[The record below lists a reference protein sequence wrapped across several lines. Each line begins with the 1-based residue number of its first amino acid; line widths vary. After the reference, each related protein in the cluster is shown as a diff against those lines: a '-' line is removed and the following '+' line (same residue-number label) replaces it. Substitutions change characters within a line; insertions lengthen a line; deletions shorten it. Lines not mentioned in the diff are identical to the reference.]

1 MNVNQKA
8 KGRIVKLRERMLV
21 QPAICVER
29 AYYRT
34 LSYKE
39 TEGEYPVMR
48 RAKAFEKILQNIT
61 VEMSEGE
68 LIVGKMTSKPRG
80 GSISPEL
87 QCDWIL
93 NELDLISTRDI
104 DPFQPLTAK
113 EKKLLR
119 EIVPYWQQRSLRS
132 IWNARIP
139 EESRIYDDVLIG
151 GGAFCGNNQYY
162 GHISPDYALVL
173 ELGVEGLITRIDAR
187 LAELAA
193 QQFDHFQQSIQLQ
206 AMKLCLNAI
215 VTLAERYAAYADE
228 LAAKESSLIWK
239 EELKKIAQIC
249 RNVPRKPATTF
260 HEAIQCVWFMYM
272 GMEIENWGTG
282 NTFLRADQYLY
293 PFYQA
298 DVEAGRMTR
307 EEAFELIALLL
318 IKCNEFCVV
327 YSEHRSH
334 GYAGN
339 CSGTAFTLGG
349 IKTDGTCAVND
360 ISYLFLEAED
370 LVNLSSEDMVIR
382 VTEDMPQDFLLLACT
397 VARDVS
403 GKLKFVGDK
412 TCIAQMLHDGRSPE
426 MARDYAIVGC
436 TSPTVAGKSLDI
448 PGGVISLPMI
458 LELALN
464 NGIST
469 MTGLKLGAETG
480 DAKEFSSYEQL
491 WEAFCTQVRHVI
503 PHCHV
508 IKNLDKSIYAEYSP
522 SPFLSCLYPCCID
535 RGQDVLQGG
544 TAPELSFALA
554 LAGAPNVGDSLAAIK
569 KLVFEEQVL
578 TMEQVLEALAC
589 NFEGMEEIQTLL
601 SRVPKFG
608 NDNPYVDTIV
618 NDVLSY
624 VSDTIAQTP
633 GYAGARSTAA
643 AAAITANVG
652 MGFCLGAGADG
663 RKAGTP
669 LSEGG
674 LSPYQGRNTSGPTA
688 TLLSVAGI
696 DHMKLRHGEVLN
708 MRFDPKALEGED
720 KLNKL
725 AALLK
730 AYFAAGG
737 FLVQF
742 NIVNTAT
749 LRDAQIHPDRYRD
762 LVVRV
767 ATYAAYFVEI
777 GTDLQNDIINR
788 LEFSGL

>member
-1 MNVNQKA
+1 MNIHQKA
-8 KGRIVKLRERMLV
+8 KSRIAKLRQRMLV
-21 QPAICVER
+21 QPAICLER

-34 LSYKE
+34 LSYQE
-39 TEGEYPVMR
+39 TEGDYPVMR
-48 RAKAFEKILQNIT
+48 RAKAFDKILQNIT
-61 VEMSEGE
+61 VEMTEGE
-68 LIVGKMTSKPRG
+68 LIVGKMSSKPRG

-93 NELDLISTRDI
+93 DELDLISTRDI

-119 EIVPYWQQRSLRS
+119 EIVPYWQQRSLRN
-132 IWNARIP
+132 IWNQRIP
-139 EESRIYDDVLIG
+139 EESRPYDDVLIG

-173 ELGVEGLITRIDAR
+173 NLGVEGVIERIDR
-187 LAELAA
+187 RIAA
-193 QQFDHFQQSIQLQ
+193 LQPEKYEDFQQIIQLQ
-206 AMKLCLNAI
+206 AMRLCLNAI
-215 VTLAERYAAYADE
+215 VGLAERYAA
-228 LAAKESSLIWK
+228 LAEQLAQSETSPIWK
-239 EELKKIAQIC
+239 EELCKIAQNC
-249 RNVPRKPATTF
+249 RNVPRKPAATF
-260 HEAIQCVWFMYM
+260 HEAIQCVWFLYM

-293 PFYQA
+293 PFYQR
-298 DVEAGRMTR
+298 DIEAGRITR
-307 EEAFELIALLL
+307 AEAYELIALLL

-349 IKTDGTCAVND
+349 VKADGSCAVND
-360 ISYLFLEAED
+360 VSYLFLEAEND
-370 LVNLSSEDMVIR
+370 VNLSSEDMVIR
-382 VTEDMPQDFLLLACT
+382 VTHDMPEDFLLLACT

-403 GKLKFVGDK
+403 GKLKFVGDQ
-412 TCIAQMLHDGRSPE
+412 TCIQQMLYDERPLE

-436 TSPTVAGKSLDI
+436 TSPTVGGRSLDI

-464 NGIST
+464 NGVST
-469 MTGLKLGAETG
+469 MTGRKLGCQTG
-480 DAKEFSSYEQL
+480 DARNFSSYDEL
-491 WEAFCTQVRHVI
+491 WAAFCRQVDTVI

-508 IKNLDKSIYAEYSP
+508 IKNLDKAIYAEYSP
-522 SPFLSCLYPCCID
+522 SPFLSCMYECCID
-535 RGQDVLQGG
+535 KGQDILRGG
-544 TAPELSFALA
+544 TYPHLSFAMA

-569 KLVFEEQVL
+569 KLVFDEQVM
-578 TMEQVLEALAC
+578 TMEQVLDALAC
-589 NFEGMEEIQTLL
+589 NFEGMEEVQALL
-601 SRVPKFG
+601 ARAPKFG
-608 NDNPYVDTIV
+608 NNDPYVDTIV

-624 VSDTIAQTP
+624 VSDTIAKTP
-633 GYAGARSTAA
+633 GFAGARSTAA

-652 MGFCLGAGADG
+652 LGMCLGASADG
-663 RKAGTP
+663 RKAGSP
-669 LSEGG
+669 ISEGG
-674 LSPYQGRNTSGPTA
+674 LSPYQGRNISGPTA

-696 DHMKLRHGEVLN
+696 DHIKLRHGEVLN
-708 MRFDPKALEGED
+708 MRFDPKALESD
-720 KLNKL
+720 ANLRKF
-725 AALLK
+725 AALIK
-730 AYFAAGG
+730 AFFAAGG

-749 LRDAQIHPDRYRD
+749 LRDAQVHPDRYRD

-777 GTDLQNDIINR
+777 GPELQNDIINR